1 SGVHATVAG
10 VLLAF
15 AIPFGNGDKKS
26 TSYILQHFLHKPVS
40 FIILPIFAL
49 ANTAIVL
56 SGELGDILSHNYS
69 LGISTGLIIG
79 KPLGIFLGTFI
90 AFKLG
95 LGKLPSKVKWSHIFG
110 VGLLGGIGFTMS
122 IFITLLAF
130 ENATIIN
137 NAKLVILISSLVA
150 GSLGYL
156 TLHLSLKDHK
166 KTKA

>member
-1 SGVHATVAG
+1 
-10 VLLAF
+10 
-15 AIPFGNGDKKS
+15 
-26 TSYILQHFLHKPVS
+26 
-40 FIILPIFAL
+40 LPIFAL

-69 LGISTGLIIG
+69 LGISTGLIVG

-95 LGKLPSKVKWSHIFG
+95 LGKLPSKLKWSHIFV

-130 ENATIIN
+130 DNSNIIN
-137 NAKLVILISSLVA
+137 NAILDILLFSLESSSLT
-150 GSLGYL
+150 YF
-156 TLHLSLKDHK
+156 TLHKSLKNHK
-166 KTKA
+166 YIPDIKVLKKLHSTILYSNLHGSSKRWTV